1 LEASDGVIIR
11 ASIENPEL
19 DGGEVRSCIRHD
31 FPTTSSDLHK
41 SLAAIRLDGTIHSRF
56 IVAACDSIVGE
67 LINLP
72 KEADLN
78 ELNYLALQIEG
89 LNEDAR
95 AVFSAVMQSGE
106 YATLRDAINVTE
118 NIGCFYLQ
126 PAMSPEILG
135 EFLLDTDGE
144 AVAGVIGSIKG
155 SVGDEALTCITGYIE
170 GLEACVSKDAY
181 GRRKADGE
189 HGHFTDAGYLTRT
202 DEEFV
207 EIYNTPSDIPEMYRV
222 FSFPDS
228 ALIRKAI
235 EEESGKREPALKSD
249 GAHAVTEARPDGGKP
264 SLVDRLI
271 RNKQQTKAQQS
282 APQRDGGPAL

>member
-1 LEASDGVIIR
+1 LEANDGVIIR

-19 DGGEVRSCIRHD
+19 DGSEVRSRIRHG
-31 FPTTSSDLHK
+31 FPTTSSDLHE
-41 SLAAIRLDGTIHSRF
+41 SLAAIRLDGIVHSRF
-56 IVAACDSIVGE
+56 IVAACDSIAGE
-67 LINLP
+67 FMNLP

-106 YATLRDAINVTE
+106 YVILRDAINVTE

-126 PAMSPEILG
+126 PAMSPEMLG
-135 EFLLDTDGE
+135 EFLLDTEGE
-144 AVAGVIGSIKG
+144 VIAGIMDSIKG
-155 SVGDEALTCITGYIE
+155 SIDDEALTSITDYIE

-228 ALIRKAI
+228 TLIRKAI
-235 EEESGKREPALKSD
+235 EEESEKREPALKS
-249 GAHAVTEARPDGGKP
+249 GGTHAVAEARPDEGRP

-271 RNKQQTKAQQS
+271 QNKQQAKAQPS
-282 APQRDGGPAL
+282 VPKRGGEPAL